1 MKQPI
6 YIVSRLDVLEVIR
19 HQSLFTRIP
28 CGLDWGKVN
37 SVQELVDAI
46 NALPRY
52 PDDTLNMSQLAN
64 RIQSFHSPKLIAR
77 CNRMLIRIW
86 AIIKTKRKAYEA

>member
-1 MKQPI
+1 MKQSI
-6 YIVSRLDVLEVIR
+6 YIVNRLDVLEVIR

-28 CGLDWGKVN
+28 CGLDWGYVTSKE
-37 SVQELVDAI
+37 ELIDAI

-52 PDDTLNMSQLAN
+52 PDDTLNMSRLAN
-64 RIQSFHSPKLIAR
+64 CIQSFHSPKMIAR

-86 AIIKTKRKAYEA
+86 AIIKTKRKVYET